1 MATDMGSW
9 YEATLLNAVTADTT
23 SDAVTIDT
31 VRFHTLRV
39 IVDITTTANVVIEG
53 RLTTVANWVPLNT
66 PVTTDGAIVVDA
78 LPQVRAKSTSVSG
91 ALTVA
96 IRGDRGR

>member
-1 MATDMGSW
+1 MATDMGS
-9 YEATLLNAVTADTT
+9 YFEETLLNAVTSNTT
-23 SDAVTIDT
+23 SDAVAVDT
-31 VRFHTLRV
+31 LRFHTLRV

-53 RLTTVANWVPLNT
+53 RLATVTNWVPLNT
-66 PVTTDGAIVVDA
+66 AVTTGGAIVVDA
-78 LPQVRAKSTSVSG
+78 LPQVRAKATSVSG